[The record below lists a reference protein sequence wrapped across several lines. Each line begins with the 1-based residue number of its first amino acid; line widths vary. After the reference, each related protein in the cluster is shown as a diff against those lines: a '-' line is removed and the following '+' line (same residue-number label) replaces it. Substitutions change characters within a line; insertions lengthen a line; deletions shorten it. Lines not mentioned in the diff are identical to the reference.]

1 MLALR
6 FWLLELVKVTNLSV
20 ITLELQ
26 FVKRVEMQNSYAAL
40 RFWLLEL
47 VKVKNLG
54 VITLEFQIVKRSERY
69 NSYADS

>member
-1 MLALR
+1 MLSLW
-6 FWLLELVKVTNLSV
+6 FWLLELVKMKNLNV

-26 FVKRVEMQNSYAAL
+26 FVKRGKMQNSYAAL